1 MAYEA
6 AQLNKV
12 TATAYEELLAG
23 LLIADAVP
31 AWTSNRLKRLI
42 HQRKRYLI
50 DSAMITAA
58 LRLDEQ
64 GIIGDGDLL
73 GRVLD
78 TFVAAQLR
86 PELAVS
92 STRPRLYHLRTE
104 QGRHEIDL
112 VAELAGGRLVGI
124 EVKAAAAPTPHD
136 AKHLRW
142 LRDELGER
150 YVAGVVL
157 HTGPRL
163 YELDDKIIAAP
174 IAALWG

>member
-1 MAYEA
+1 
-6 AQLNKV
+6 L
-12 TATAYEELLAG
+12 
-23 LLIADAVP
+23 
-31 AWTSNRLKRLI
+31 
-42 HQRKRYLI
+42 
-50 DSAMITAA
+50 ITAA